1 MGNKKKKTND
11 ILKQGLILAAASILV
26 RMVGL
31 LYRIPL
37 GNQLGEE
44 GNGIYSI
51 AYKVYSIAL
60 IISSYGLPLAVSKM
74 VAEKSVKREYR
85 YAHRIFIN
93 ALIFAVV
100 IGGIVGGIVYLGAD
114 FFATALGSANASMP
128 LRVLAP
134 TIFFVAVLG
143 VFRGFFQGQNTM
155 IPTAVSQIVEQIMN
169 AVVSIAA
176 AYSFMEMHKTADN
189 VAAYGATGSTW
200 GTFFG
205 AVSALVFMIG
215 VYFLN
220 RPIIKKRVKNDVNP
234 IESNKVIY
242 QTLFMTVVPVILSQT
257 VYQLSGVIELSLFGN
272 VMKNVL
278 SEEIREGLIG
288 VYSGQYT
295 LLINVPLGVAT
306 AMGTSMIPS
315 ITASVTNN
323 DMNEVREKVRSVIKF
338 NMLIAFPSAVGLAVL
353 GGPINK
359 MLFYRLADYQDVAKN
374 LMLYGSVAL
383 VFFALST
390 VSSGVLQSI
399 SKMRLPVIHSGISLG
414 IYVVIVYL
422 LLKFTNLSIYALMIG
437 NIVFPMI
444 VSILNWRAVGKYIEY
459 KQEVKTT
466 FLLPALSSLI
476 MGVVC
481 IGGYQGSYLLLK
493 GVCGARLGN
502 AISTLIAVCIAVFV
516 YFVAL
521 LLLKTVDEVELKA
534 MPMGRKLYVL
544 GHKLHL
550 I

>member
-169 AVVSIAA
+169 AVVSIAV